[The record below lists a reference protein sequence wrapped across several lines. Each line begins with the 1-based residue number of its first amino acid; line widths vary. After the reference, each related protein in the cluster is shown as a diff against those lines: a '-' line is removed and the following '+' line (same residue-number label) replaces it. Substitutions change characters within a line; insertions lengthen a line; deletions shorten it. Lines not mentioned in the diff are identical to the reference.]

1 MENNIALKPVI
12 LFKNDRVEN
21 SKNNQNTFNAMLE
34 NLSADDI
41 SNFYNMIGE
50 KSELF
55 KSSLSFFKKF
65 YGSNYINKINPKF
78 FRCNL
83 YMDGLYMERYSHN
96 SLTNILQHHK
106 KNYKSIEEFENAEL
120 YHKPIKL
127 KSFNDNL
134 Y

>member
-1 MENNIALKPVI
+1 MWVL
-12 LFKNDRVEN
+12 
-21 SKNNQNTFNAMLE
+21 
-34 NLSADDI
+34 
-41 SNFYNMIGE
+41 Y
-50 KSELF
+50 
-55 KSSLSFFKKF
+55 
-65 YGSNYINKINPKF
+65 NYINKINPKF

-96 SLTNILQHHK
+96 SLTHILQHHK

-120 YHKPIKL
+120 YHKSIKL